1 MPAVLVAPDSFKG
14 TLTAAEV
21 AAAVSAGM
29 LRERPGLD
37 VLALP
42 VADGGEGT
50 LAAAVAAGFERV
62 AVTVRGPTGE
72 PVQAAYGRRGDTA
85 LVELAEA
92 SGLARLP
99 GGVPAPLTAG
109 SRGTGELM
117 AAAVG
122 DGCREL

>member
-50 LAAAVAAGFERV
+50 LAAAVAAGFERLP
-62 AVTVRGPTGE
+62 VTVSGPTGE
-72 PVQAAYGRRGDTA
+72 PVRAAY
-85 LVELAEA
+85 
-92 SGLARLP
+92 ARP
-99 GGVPAPLTAG
+99 GGTPRGAPPPVWSPPG
-109 SRGTGELM
+109 PPPSPCCR
-117 AAAVG
+117 AA
-122 DGCREL
+122 CPPR